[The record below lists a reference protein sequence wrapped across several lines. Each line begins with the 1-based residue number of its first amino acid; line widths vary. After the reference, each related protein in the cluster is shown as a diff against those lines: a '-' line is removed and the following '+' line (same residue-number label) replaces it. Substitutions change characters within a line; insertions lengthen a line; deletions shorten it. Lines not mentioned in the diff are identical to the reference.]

1 MRKARP
7 VSKTEADALT
17 IRPLAK
23 ADEAAWR
30 PLWTDY
36 LTFYRTKVPEA
47 VYASTFARL
56 TSGEAQEFHGLIAEM
71 DGRAVGLAHYLFHR
85 SCWKIENICYLQ
97 DLFTA
102 PGVRGRGVARALIGA
117 VYAAADAEGS
127 PGVWWLTAE
136 DNYPARTLY
145 DKVAVKSPFIRYN
158 RPL

>member
-1 MRKARP
+1 M
-7 VSKTEADALT
+7 SKTDAYALT

-30 PLWTDY
+30 PLWTAY
-36 LTFYRTKVPEA
+36 LAFYKTRLPEA
-47 VYASTFARL
+47 VFASTFARL
-56 TSGEAQEFHGLIAEM
+56 TSGEAREFHGLIAEKE
-71 DGRAVGLAHYLFHR
+71 GEAVGIAHYLFHR

-97 DLFTA
+97 DLFTMPA
-102 PGVRGRGVARALIGA
+102 ARGQGVARALIGA

-145 DKVAVKSPFIRYN
+145 DKVAVKSPFVRYM